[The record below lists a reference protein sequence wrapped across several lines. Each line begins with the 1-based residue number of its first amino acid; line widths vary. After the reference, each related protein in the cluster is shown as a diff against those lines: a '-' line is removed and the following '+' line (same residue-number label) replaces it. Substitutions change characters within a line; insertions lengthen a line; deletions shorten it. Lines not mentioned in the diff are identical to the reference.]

1 LIASLG
7 KRQRED
13 DGEDNESRRRG
24 VARRC
29 AIEALLF
36 VAGEPL
42 TIERLAILT
51 KSTILDV
58 AIALQDIEKAFA
70 GRGIVL
76 RHVAGG
82 YRFATAP
89 ASRAVVEAYLPSSR
103 SQLSRAAIETL
114 AIIAYTQPTTK
125 SKIAALRGVNIDG
138 VIETLR
144 ERGLIVEAGR
154 CFVPGQPMLYETTTA
169 FLEAFGLQSITDLP
183 SCEMGT
189 LAEENP
195 DTPGAIA
202 YTRQPGDG
210 DVCTENVAP

>member
-1 LIASLG
+1 LIAPLG

-13 DGEDNESRRRG
+13 GWEDNESRQRD

-51 KSTILDV
+51 KSAVLDV
-58 AIALQDIEKAFA
+58 AIALQDIEKTFA
-70 GRGIVL
+70 DRGIVL
-76 RHVAGG
+76 RRVAGG

-89 ASRAVVEAYLPSSR
+89 TARAVVEAYLPSSR

-125 SKIAALRGVNIDG
+125 SKIAAVRDVNVDS

-144 ERGLIVEAGR
+144 ERGLIVEVGR
-154 CFVPGQPMLYETTTA
+154 CSIPGQPMLYETTTA

-183 SCEMGT
+183 SCEI
-189 LAEENP
+189 
-195 DTPGAIA
+195 GALIGEDADMSDRIA
-202 YTRQPGDG
+202 R
-210 DVCTENVAP
+210 

>member
-1 LIASLG
+1 MIAPLG

-13 DGEDNESRRRG
+13 GWEDNESRQRD

-51 KSTILDV
+51 KSAVLDV
-58 AIALQDIEKAFA
+58 AIALQDIEKTFA
-70 GRGIVL
+70 DRGIVL
-76 RHVAGG
+76 RRVAGG

-89 ASRAVVEAYLPSSR
+89 TARAVVEAYLPSSR

-144 ERGLIVEAGR
+144 ERGLIVEVGR
-154 CFVPGQPMLYETTTA
+154 CSIPGQPMLYETTTA

-183 SCEMGT
+183 SCEI
-189 LAEENP
+189 
-195 DTPGAIA
+195 GALIGEDADMSDRIA
-202 YTRQPGDG
+202 R
-210 DVCTENVAP
+210 